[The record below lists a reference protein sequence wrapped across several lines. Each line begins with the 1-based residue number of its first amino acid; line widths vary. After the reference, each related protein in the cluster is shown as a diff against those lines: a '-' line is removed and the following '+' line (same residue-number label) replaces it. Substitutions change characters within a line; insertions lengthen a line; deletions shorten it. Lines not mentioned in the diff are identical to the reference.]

1 MKKLTF
7 IFCTVIFS
15 CAESDVKLKVV
26 SASDILKQV
35 RTHNQKESV
44 LVNYWATNCAPCIEE
59 IPMIVELSYQYSEDL
74 KVYFVSTD
82 FLENKKDVIRF
93 LEKHDIDGISFL
105 KGEGSIFDFIN
116 TISEQWSGAMPF
128 TIIYDKEGNVS
139 SYWENIEDKSFF
151 ENAIKKAIDS

>member
-1 MKKLTF
+1 MYKR
-7 IFCTVIFS
+7 
-15 CAESDVKLKVV
+15 
-26 SASDILKQV
+26 Q
-35 RTHNQKESV
+35 
-44 LVNYWATNCAPCIEE
+44 
-59 IPMIVELSYQYSEDL
+59 IVELSDQYSEDL

-82 FLENKKDVIRF
+82 FLENKKDVIGF
-93 LEKHDIDGISFL
+93 LEKHDIYGISFL